1 MTTAERVRVGVYVCT
16 FKRNEP
22 LRRLLDSIAVSA
34 AGVAE
39 VADIGVV
46 IVDDNADQR
55 AESVVSAFDA
65 APFALGLHYR
75 TSGKQNISIARN
87 VGLEAVLEFA
97 DWVAMTDD
105 DCVVEPV
112 WLSELLR
119 IQRTTGAPAVAG
131 PMKLRF
137 AEDSPSWLLDEPF
150 AELGSLGAI
159 PDGSEIPTGGTNNS
173 LLSCD
178 FLREFEEIRFD
189 PTLGTLGGEDMVFY
203 QQAVAAGLRVVYSAQ
218 GVVWGEEGK
227 ERSTLRYQLRQS
239 LWLGN
244 TQYVTNIRLGRAS
257 RGRLILRGL
266 RQGVRGLQ
274 RPFQQLGAREAPQL
288 RYALAQ
294 CLMGL
299 GMVVGGF
306 GVEVKHR

>member
-1 MTTAERVRVGVYVCT
+1 MTAAERVRVGVYVCT
-16 FKRNEP
+16 YQRNEP

-34 AGVAE
+34 AGVADI
-39 VADIGVV
+39 ADVGVV

-55 AESVVSAFDA
+55 AESVVSEFDA
-65 APFALGLHYR
+65 TAFALGLHYR
-75 TSGKQNISIARN
+75 TAGKQNISVARN

-105 DCVVEPV
+105 DCVVSPI

-119 IQRTTGAPAVAG
+119 IQQTTGAPAVAG

-137 AEDSPSWLLDEPF
+137 AEGSPAWLLDEPF
-150 AELGSLGAI
+150 AELGSLGDI

-173 LLSCD
+173 LLSCA

-203 QQAVAAGLRVVYSAQ
+203 QQAIVAGLRVVYSAN
-218 GVVWGEEGK
+218 GVVWGEEGE

-266 RQGVRGLQ
+266 RQGARGLVRPLQ
-274 RPFQQLGAREAPQL
+274 RLGARDAPQF

-294 CLMGL
+294 CLMGA
-299 GMVVGGF
+299 GMVLGGF